1 MTKKNNVVTMPTLA
15 DHLEDCKERYN
26 AVINRIESVDA
37 RLDRMEDLLIEIKN
51 KLGGTRPTTK
61 HKLLPR

>member
-15 DHLEDCKERYN
+15 DHLEDCEERYN

-37 RLDRMEDLLIEIKN
+37 RLDRMDTGLQEI
-51 KLGGTRPTTK
+51 L
-61 HKLLPR
+61 KLLKSSRYKTQ